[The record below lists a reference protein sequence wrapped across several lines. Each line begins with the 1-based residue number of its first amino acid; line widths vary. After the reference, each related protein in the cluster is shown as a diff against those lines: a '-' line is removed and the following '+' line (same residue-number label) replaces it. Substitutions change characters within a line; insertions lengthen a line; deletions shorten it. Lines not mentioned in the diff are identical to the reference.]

1 MSAVTRSTPAGA
13 AYLDLQ
19 RQARQNGRLTDEL
32 LHLYALEGFLAR
44 LAASPMRDQFVLKGG
59 VLPAAFGN
67 RRPTRDIDLSG
78 FDFTNDAAT
87 SLNLVRSVLTT
98 PLPEHDGLTY
108 QVDSASV
115 EVIREEDNYSGV
127 RVSAT
132 ATLARARLTFH
143 VDVSV
148 GDPIY
153 PEPTAVAVPRLRGGE
168 PITLTGY
175 PMAMVHAEKIVTA
188 VQRGTANTRW
198 RDLGDIW
205 TLSRHHPTTGVEL
218 QDAIIAVAAFRN
230 ATLLPLD
237 ELLDGYDT
245 IGQAKWAA
253 WRRKNTYDWL
263 PEQFGDVRGIV
274 IAFAGPALAG
284 HVNGQRWD
292 PQAARWE

>member
-1 MSAVTRSTPAGA
+1 MSAVTRSTPAGV

-32 LHLYALEGFLAR
+32 LQLYTLEGFLAR

-59 VLPAAFGN
+59 VLLAAFGN

-78 FDFTNDAAT
+78 YDLTNDAAT
-87 SLNLVRSVLTT
+87 ILNLVRTVLTT
-98 PLPEHDGLTY
+98 PLLEDDGLIY
-108 QVDSASV
+108 QADSASA
-115 EVIREEDNYSGV
+115 EVIREEDNYSGA

-153 PEPTAVAVPRLRGGE
+153 PEPTTVAVPRLRGGQ

-188 VQRGTANTRW
+188 VQRGTVNTRW
-198 RDLGDIW
+198 RDFGDIW

-218 QDAIIAVAAFRN
+218 QDAITAVAAFRN

-237 ELLDGYDT
+237 EVLDGYDT

-253 WRRKNTYDWL
+253 WRQKNAYDWL
-263 PEQFGDVRGIV
+263 PEQFGDVLGAV
-274 IAFAGPALAG
+274 IAFAGPALTG
-284 HVNGQRWD
+284 HVDGQNWD

>member
-1 MSAVTRSTPAGA
+1 MSAVTRSTSAGV

-19 RQARQNGRLTDEL
+19 RQARQNGRLTEEL
-32 LHLYALEGFLAR
+32 LQLYALEGFLAR
-44 LAASPMRDQFVLKGG
+44 LEASPARDQFVLKGG
-59 VLPAAFGN
+59 VLLAAFGN
-67 RRPTRDIDLSG
+67 RRPTRDVDLSAIDLK
-78 FDFTNDAAT
+78 NDAAT
-87 SLNLVRSVLTT
+87 VLNLVRSVLTV
-98 PLPEHDGLTY
+98 PLPEDDGLTY
-108 QVDSASV
+108 QADSASA

-132 ATLARARLTFH
+132 ATLASARLTFH

-153 PEPTAVAVPRLRGGE
+153 PEPTTVAVPRLRGGQ

-198 RDLGDIW
+198 RDFGDIW
-205 TLSRHHPTTGVEL
+205 TLSRHHPITGVEL
-218 QDAIIAVAAFRN
+218 QDAITAVATSRN

-237 ELLDGYDT
+237 EVLDGYDT

-253 WRRKNTYDWL
+253 WRQKNAYDWL
-263 PEQFGDVRGIV
+263 PEQFGDVLGAV
-274 IAFAGPALAG
+274 IAFAGPALTG
-284 HVNGQRWD
+284 HVDGQNWD
-292 PQAARWE
+292 PLAARWE

>member
-1 MSAVTRSTPAGA
+1 MTRSTPAGE

-19 RQARQNGRLTDEL
+19 RQARQNGRLTAEL
-32 LHLYALEGFLAR
+32 FQLYALEGFLAR
-44 LAASPMRDQFVLKGG
+44 LEASPARDHFVLKGG
-59 VLPAAFGN
+59 VLLAAFGN

-78 FDFTNDAAT
+78 VDLNNDAAT
-87 SLNLVRSVLTT
+87 ILNLIRSVLAI
-98 PLPEHDGLTY
+98 PLLEDDGLIY
-108 QVDSASV
+108 QADSASA
-115 EVIREEDNYSGV
+115 EVIREEDNYAGV

-153 PEPTAVAVPRLRGGE
+153 PEPGSVAVPRLRGGQ

-198 RDLGDIW
+198 RDFGDIW

-218 QDAIIAVAAFRN
+218 HDAITAVAAFRN

-237 ELLDGYDT
+237 EVLDGYDT
-245 IGQAKWAA
+245 IGQAKWAQ
-253 WRRKNTYDWL
+253 WRQKNACDWL
-263 PEQFGDVRGIV
+263 PEQFGDVLGAV
-274 IAFAGPALAG
+274 IAFAGPALTG
-284 HVNGQRWD
+284 HVDGQNWD
-292 PQAARWE
+292 PRAARWG

>member
-19 RQARQNGRLTDEL
+19 RQARQNARLTDEL
-32 LHLYALEGFLAR
+32 LRLYALEGFLAR
-44 LAASPMRDQFVLKGG
+44 LAASPIRDQFVLKGG
-59 VLPAAFGN
+59 VLLAAFGN

-78 FDFTNDAAT
+78 IDLKNDAAT
-87 SLNLVRSVLTT
+87 ILNLVRTVLTI
-98 PLPEHDGLTY
+98 PLPEDDGLTY
-108 QVDSASV
+108 QADSATA

-127 RVSAT
+127 RVSAI
-132 ATLARARLTFH
+132 ATLARARLNFH

-153 PEPTAVAVPRLRGGE
+153 PEPTTVAIPRLRGGQ

-198 RDLGDIW
+198 RDFGDIW

-218 QDAIIAVAAFRN
+218 QDAITAVATFRN
-230 ATLLPLD
+230 ANLLPLD
-237 ELLDGYDT
+237 EVLEGYGT
-245 IGQAKWAA
+245 IGQPKWEA
-253 WRRKNTYDWL
+253 WRQKNAYDWL
-263 PEQFGDVRGIV
+263 PEQFGDVLSDI
-274 IAFAGPALAG
+274 IAFAGPALTG
-284 HVNGQRWD
+284 HVEGQSWD

>member
-19 RQARQNGRLTDEL
+19 RQARRSGRLTAEL
-32 LHLYALEGFLAR
+32 LQLYALEGFLAR
-44 LAASPMRDQFVLKGG
+44 LEASAVREQFVLKGG
-59 VLPAAFGN
+59 VLLAAFGN

-78 FDFTNDAAT
+78 IDLNNDAAT
-87 SLNLVRSVLTT
+87 VLSLVCSVLTI
-98 PLPEHDGLTY
+98 PLPEDDGLIY
-108 QVDSASV
+108 QADSASA

-132 ATLARARLTFH
+132 ATLATACLTLH

-153 PEPTAVAVPRLRGGE
+153 PQPTAVLVPRLRGGP
-168 PITLTGY
+168 PISLIGY
-175 PMAMVHAEKIVTA
+175 PMTMVYAEKIVTA

-198 RDLGDIW
+198 RDFGDIW
-205 TLSRHHPTTGVEL
+205 TLSRHHPTAGIEL
-218 QDAIIAVAAFRN
+218 QEAITAVATSRN
-230 ATLLPLD
+230 ASLLPLD
-237 ELLDGYDT
+237 EVLDGYHT

-253 WRRKNTYDWL
+253 WRQKNGYDWL
-263 PEQFGDVRGIV
+263 PEQFGDVVGAV
-274 IAFAGPALAG
+274 MAFAGPALRG
-284 HVNGQRWD
+284 HVDGQSWD

>member
-1 MSAVTRSTPAGA
+1 MSPVTRSTTAGA

-32 LHLYALEGFLAR
+32 LRLYALEGFLAR
-44 LAASPMRDQFVLKGG
+44 LAVSPMRDHFVLKGG
-59 VLPAAFGN
+59 VLLAAFGN

-78 FDFTNDAAT
+78 IDLKNDAAT
-87 SLNLVRSVLTT
+87 ILNLIRTVLTI
-98 PLPEHDGLTY
+98 PLPEDDGLTY
-108 QVDSASV
+108 QADSATA

-127 RVSAT
+127 RVSAI
-132 ATLARARLTFH
+132 ATLARARLNFH

-153 PEPTAVAVPRLRGGE
+153 PEPTTVAIPRLRGGQ

-198 RDLGDIW
+198 RDFGDIW
-205 TLSRHHPTTGVEL
+205 TLSRHHPAVGVEL
-218 QDAIIAVAAFRN
+218 QDAITAVATFRN

-237 ELLDGYDT
+237 EVLDGYDI
-245 IGQAKWAA
+245 IGQPKWEA
-253 WRRKNTYDWL
+253 WRQKNAYDWL
-263 PEQFGDVRGIV
+263 PEQFGDVLNGIL
-274 IAFAGPALAG
+274 AFAGPAVAG
-284 HVNGQRWD
+284 DVNGQRWD
-292 PQAARWE
+292 PRAARWE

>member
-19 RQARQNGRLTDEL
+19 SQARQNGRLTDEL
-32 LHLYALEGFLAR
+32 LHLYTLEGFLAR
-44 LAASPMRDQFVLKGG
+44 LAASPMRDHFVLKGG
-59 VLPAAFGN
+59 VLLAAFGN

-78 FDFTNDAAT
+78 FDLTNDAAT
-87 SLNLVRSVLTT
+87 ILNLVRTVLTI
-98 PLPEHDGLTY
+98 PLREDDGLIY
-108 QVDSASV
+108 QADSASA
-115 EVIREEDNYSGV
+115 EVIREEDNYPGV

-132 ATLARARLTFH
+132 ATLARARLSFH

-153 PEPTAVAVPRLRGGE
+153 PEPSTVAVPRLRGGQ

-198 RDLGDIW
+198 RDFGDIW

-218 QDAIIAVAAFRN
+218 QDAITAVAAFRN

-237 ELLDGYDT
+237 EVLDGYDT

-253 WRRKNTYDWL
+253 WRQKNAYDWL
-263 PEQFGDVRGIV
+263 PEQFGDVLGAV
-274 IAFAGPALAG
+274 IAFAGPALTG
-284 HVNGQRWD
+284 YVDGQTWD
-292 PQAARWE
+292 PQAARWK

>member
-19 RQARQNGRLTDEL
+19 RQARQNGRLTAEL
-32 LHLYALEGFLAR
+32 LQLYALEGFLAR
-44 LAASPMRDQFVLKGG
+44 LEASPARDQFVLKGG
-59 VLPAAFGN
+59 VLLAAFGN

-78 FDFTNDAAT
+78 IDVKNDAAT
-87 SLNLVRSVLTT
+87 VLNLVRSVLTI
-98 PLPEHDGLTY
+98 PLPEDDGLTY
-108 QVDSASV
+108 QADSASV
-115 EVIREEDNYSGV
+115 EVIREEGNYSGV

-132 ATLARARLTFH
+132 ATRASARLTFH

-153 PEPTAVAVPRLRGGE
+153 PEPTTVAVPRLRGGQ

-198 RDLGDIW
+198 RDFGDIW

-218 QDAIIAVAAFRN
+218 QDAITAVATSRN

-237 ELLDGYDT
+237 EVLDGYDT

-253 WRRKNTYDWL
+253 WRQKNAYD
-263 PEQFGDVRGIV
+263 
-274 IAFAGPALAG
+274 
-284 HVNGQRWD
+284 
-292 PQAARWE
+292 